1 MESTGTILL
10 VLLVVITVPMIVL
23 IMIQQGKGA
32 DMGAAFG
39 SGSANTFLGSGGASG
54 LLVKLTAGLTV
65 AFFVI
70 SFALAH
76 LARQQANFQNQQGVP
91 EAIAPSIPTLG
102 TESDS
107 TTLASDSDVP
117 VIELNSEE

>member
-1 MESTGTILL
+1 MESIGTILL
-10 VLLVVITVPMIVL
+10 VLLIAVAVPMIVL

-70 SFALAH
+70 SFVLAH
-76 LARQQANFQNQQGVP
+76 LARQQADFQNNQGVP
-91 EAIAPSIPTLG
+91 EVIAPSTSTLDAESDATIPT
-102 TESDS
+102 
-107 TTLASDSDVP
+107 SDSDVP
-117 VIELNSEE
+117 VIELDSEE